1 MKDQYGRIID
11 YMRISITDKCNLRCR
26 YCMPEGVE
34 IIPMS
39 HLLTFEEIVK
49 VCTAAAELGVRKL
62 KVTGGEPLV
71 RRGAPALFGMLREI
85 HGIEDVTLTTNGVLL
100 KKYLPALMDN
110 GLRSVNIS
118 LDTMDRTLYEK
129 ITGQDAFLQVMESI
143 ETAVDAGLQVKINT
157 VLLEGVNDNGWE
169 QMLLYAGEHSV
180 DVRFIE
186 IMPIGAGSTFT
197 GVSNQTLL
205 ARIRE
210 RYPDLTEDLSVHGN
224 GPASYYSI
232 PGFAGGVGFI
242 SAMHGKFCDHCN
254 RIRMSAQGEIKP
266 CLCYGTSVDLRQAL
280 RGSDPD
286 GEENRTIRE
295 NKTIGNAGRLTGKS
309 LSIENNSDR
318 KNELKSLLAR
328 AIWDKPQAHCFE
340 RRDAITED
348 KKMVSIGG

>member
-110 GLRSVNIS
+110 GCEASISAWIRWTGRCMRRSPDRRLLTGDGEYRDGGGRRPAGEDQYRAAGGGQRQRLGADAPVCG
-118 LDTMDRTLYEK
+118 RTLRRC
-129 ITGQDAFLQVMESI
+129 A
-143 ETAVDAGLQVKINT
+143 
-157 VLLEGVNDNGWE
+157 
-169 QMLLYAGEHSV
+169 LYRDHAHRGGEY
-180 DVRFIE
+180 
-186 IMPIGAGSTFT
+186 FT
-197 GVSNQTLL
+197 GVSNQTP
-205 ARIRE
+205 ARQDRE
-210 RYPDLTEDLSVHGN
+210 RYPDLTEDPSVHGN

-295 NKTIGNAGRLTGKS
+295 NKTIGNAGGLTGKS